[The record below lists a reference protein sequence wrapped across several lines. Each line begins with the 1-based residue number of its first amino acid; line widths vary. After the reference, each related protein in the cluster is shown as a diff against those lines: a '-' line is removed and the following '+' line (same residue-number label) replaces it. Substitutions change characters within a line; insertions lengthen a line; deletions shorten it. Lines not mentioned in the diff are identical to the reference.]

1 MPNTEDLTTSA
12 GTPHQEDVG
21 IYDVAII
28 GGGATGAG
36 CLLDAASR
44 GLTAILIEGDDLAAG
59 TSSASSKLI
68 HGGLRYLESYEFSL
82 VAEALA
88 ERARLMRNAPGL
100 VLPLEFA
107 IPVFSSSKLYG
118 QSKLLGYSATLWG
131 YDLAGS
137 IRSAKVHQRV
147 SAEAIIDRIPDIDS
161 SLLRGGLIYPDAFTD
176 DARLVLALALTAERF
191 YNGKILTHHHAV
203 GIQRMGTLGW
213 EIALRPSEELSHSPT
228 SLIRA
233 RSIIASAGVAS
244 NLVASL
250 SGTRS
255 RTDISPAKGVHLVV
269 ERSKLPIHQAAAIDV
284 ALDKRR
290 IFVVPWGRYTYFGT
304 TDTPYYGDLDR
315 PTIETADVTY
325 LLDALNSALSK
336 KIEPHDITGGWVG
349 LRPLITPA
357 QDAPTTKISRKHHL
371 ERVAPGLVLISGG
384 KLTTYRH
391 MAEDAVD
398 SICSDLGRTSPSKT
412 KRIALWGSLTA
423 AQRAQF
429 ATIVDHSLSGV
440 THGDRDQRRIVV
452 DALLDRYGSQANTVA
467 RSFTTPEDCE
477 EIVEGIGI
485 RRGELPYLYSVEYA
499 RTISDVLLRRSR
511 IGILDFE
518 RTRKSMAAVA
528 ESIKDR
534 FGDSDT
540 TLALQKATLERHLT
554 LPNP

>member
-1 MPNTEDLTTSA
+1 MSQHQSQTRTTPVTPQTEST
-12 GTPHQEDVG
+12 

-44 GLTAILIEGDDLAAG
+44 GLSAVLIEADDLAAG

-68 HGGLRYLESYEFSL
+68 HGGLRYLESYEFTL

-88 ERARLMRNAPGL
+88 ERARLMHNAPGL
-100 VLPLEFA
+100 VRPLEFA

-118 QSKLLGYSATLWG
+118 TSKLLGYSATLWG
-131 YDLAGS
+131 YDLVGS
-137 IRSAKVHQRV
+137 VRSAKVHQRV
-147 SAEAIIDRIPDIDS
+147 PAQAIIDRIPDIDS
-161 SLLRGGLIYPDAFTD
+161 TQLRGGLIYPDAFTD

-191 YNGKILTHHHAV
+191 YNASILTHHHAI

-213 EIALRPSEELSHSPT
+213 EITLRASEELTSSST
-228 SLIRA
+228 SLVRA
-233 RSIIASAGVAS
+233 RSIVASAGVAS

-250 SGTRS
+250 SGTRAH
-255 RTDISPAKGVHLVV
+255 TNISPAKGVHLVV

-315 PTIETADVTY
+315 PTIETEDVTY

-336 KIEPHDITGGWVG
+336 EITPQDITGGWVG
-349 LRPLITPA
+349 LRPLITQA

-391 MAEDAVD
+391 MAEDAID
-398 SICSDLGRTSPSKT
+398 TICSDLGTATKSKT
-412 KRIALWGSLTA
+412 KRIALWGSITQQQREKLTSIVERILDSQYSA
-423 AQRAQF
+423 DDEQR
-429 ATIVDHSLSGV
+429 H
-440 THGDRDQRRIVV
+440 HVV
-452 DALLDRYGSQANTVA
+452 DSLFDRYGAQAITVA
-467 RSFTTPEDCE
+467 KSLSDPQAYE
-477 EIVEGIGI
+477 ELSPGVDI
-485 RRGELPYLYSVEYA
+485 RRGELEYMCNVEHA
-499 RTISDVLLRRSR
+499 ATISDILLRRSR
-511 IGILDFE
+511 IGILDFKA
-518 RTRKSMAAVA
+518 TAGAIDAVA
-528 ESIKDR
+528 EVLKENH
-534 FGDSDT
+534 GASDA
-540 TLALQKATLERHLT
+540 ALTYQKNAIARHLR
-554 LPNP
+554 LPEQ